1 MKYSLFEKRIE
12 KKFVSNNEDEKVKY
26 KKVFFPKMEEID
38 TGIGSGISNSHFLR
52 YLEWWG
58 SSKAAI
64 RARDVETLHGSQSL
78 SQYKKHVALVADVT
92 QL

>member
-52 YLEWWG
+52 YLE
-58 SSKAAI
+58 
-64 RARDVETLHGSQSL
+64 Q
-78 SQYKKHVALVADVT
+78 
-92 QL
+92 